1 MRKLPI
7 VTSGLVVLVALTG
20 CGGTGTSGG
29 TETTQPAATAQMT
42 SQTSPTIESSPTAT
56 SDDGANPTEEASPGS
71 TPTEDQESS
80 APSGDATG
88 DSFATGGSTNSA
100 DPEPTSGGALPPDVK
115 GQTLVLADFFNPDS
129 DWTEGRYDVADRGS
143 VSGIARE
150 VSTCGL
156 GGSVPTLE
164 LRLANNFDDLKFE
177 VGQNNDSRSSDQTL
191 TVRVE
196 GNNKQLYVQ
205 TIPFNEVQD
214 FSVPVADVN
223 ALKIQFYLDE
233 QNENCYQGSVQ
244 AVIYDVEL
252 Q

>member
-1 MRKLPI
+1 MRKVPI
-7 VTSGLVVLVALTG
+7 VTSGLVVLVALAG
-20 CGGTGTSGG
+20 CGGTESTP
-29 TETTQPAATAQMT
+29 PAATNQTSAQT
-42 SQTSPTIESSPTAT
+42 SQTNDSSPTAT
-56 SDDGANPTEEASPGS
+56 SDDTGSPTEEASPGS
-71 TPTEDQESS
+71 TPTEDQESPS
-80 APSGDATG
+80 PSGDATE
-88 DSFATGGSTNSA
+88 DALATDDSTNSA
-100 DPEPTSGGALPPDVK
+100 DPEPTSGGALPPEVK

-129 DWTEGRYDVADRGS
+129 DWTEGRYNVADRGS
-143 VSGIARE
+143 VSGIAHE
-150 VSTCGL
+150 VSACGL
-156 GGSVPTLE
+156 GDSVPTLE

-177 VGQNNDSRSSDQTL
+177 VGQDNDSRSSDQTL

-196 GNNKQLYVQ
+196 GNNKQLDVQ

-233 QNENCYQGSVQ
+233 QNENCSEGSVQ